1 MQVATP
7 AIDPIL
13 RLGANSSKVKELQEL
28 LNCRLSGGD
37 RLTIDSF
44 FGIKTQGAV
53 KIVQYQFLLKQDG
66 IAGPLTWQSLRASA
80 PVNKPVL
87 HRSSHSQQVAIV
99 QEVLFRGGFYQDGAI
114 DGMFGDKTEAAV
126 QAFQESQQLI
136 ANGMIGDK
144 TWKALSTLATSLTT
158 N

>member
-1 MQVATP
+1 MQVATT

-13 RLGANSSKVKELQEL
+13 RIGANGPKVKELQEL
-28 LNCRLSGGD
+28 LNCRIPNGD
-37 RLTIDSF
+37 CLTVDSF
-44 FGIKTQGAV
+44 FGIKTQAAV

-66 IAGPLTWQSLRASA
+66 IAGPLTWQSLRANT

-87 HRSSHSQQVAIV
+87 HRNSYGQQVAIV

-114 DGMFGDKTEAAV
+114 DGFFREKTEAAV
-126 QAFQESQQLI
+126 RAFQESQQLI
-136 ANGMIGDK
+136 SNGIIGHK
-144 TWKALSTLATSLTT
+144 TWKALSTLATSLTA

>member
-13 RLGANSSKVKELQEL
+13 RLGANSPKVKQLQEL
-28 LNCRLSGGD
+28 LNGRFPSGD
-37 RLTIDSF
+37 RLTVDSF

-66 IAGPLTWQSLRASA
+66 IAGPLTWQSLRANA
-80 PVNKPVL
+80 PVNKPIL
-87 HRSSHSQQVAIV
+87 HRSSHGQQVAIV
-99 QEVLFRGGFYQDGAI
+99 QEVLFRGGFYQDGVI
-114 DGMFGDKTEAAV
+114 DGMFGEKTEAAV

-136 ANGMIGDK
+136 PNGMIGDK
-144 TWKALSTLATSLTT
+144 TWKALSILATFLT
-158 N
+158 NN